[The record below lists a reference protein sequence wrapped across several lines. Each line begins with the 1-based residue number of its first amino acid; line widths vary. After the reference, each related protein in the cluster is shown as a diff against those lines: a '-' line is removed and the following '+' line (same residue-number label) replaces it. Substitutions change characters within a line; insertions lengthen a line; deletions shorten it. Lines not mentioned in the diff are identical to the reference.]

1 MGFSSVDD
9 LVTEI
14 TTNGKYQSIR
24 YQKTN
29 SAGATS
35 AAGRAHSMFTWTGI
49 PAAGAYSG
57 TAGVA
62 TQLTS
67 TSTGALNLNG
77 AVSPDTRH
85 LLSMSGYT
93 PSTVITPATL
103 ILCDFLLYYPSC
115 VVTGTPTTLNN
126 TATLPRYTDGAGVMC
141 FIEVQTA
148 LGAASPALTLSYTD
162 QAGNTGNSG
171 LALTS
176 PANSAPVSTLFQ
188 NNGGIFLPLA
198 GTDTGIRK
206 IDSYT
211 LASGTTGTVAFVLAK
226 PLAEI
231 PLMAANTATERDFLS
246 QIPSLPEIEDGA
258 CLGFIAVIGAAM
270 TVNQT
275 IMGRV
280 DYGWG

>member
-9 LVTEI
+9 LVTEV
-14 TTNGKYQSIR
+14 TGGKYASVR

-35 AAGRAHSMFTWTGI
+35 AAGRAHSLFTWTGI
-49 PAAGAYSG
+49 PTAGSYSG

-67 TSTGALNLNG
+67 STTGALNLNS

-85 LLSMSGYT
+85 LLSMSSWT
-93 PSTVITPATL
+93 ASTVVTPATL

-126 TATLPRYTDGAGVMC
+126 TATLPRYTSGDGVMC
-141 FIEVQTA
+141 FVEVQTA
-148 LGAASPALTLSYTD
+148 LGAASPALTLTYTD
-162 QAGNTGNSG
+162 ESGNTGNAG

-176 PANSAPVSTLFQ
+176 PANSAPISTLFQ

-198 GTDTGIRK
+198 GADKGVRR

-211 LASGTTGTVAFVLAK
+211 LASGTTGTVAFVLCK

-231 PLMAANTATERDFLS
+231 PLLAANTATERDFLS
-246 QIPSLPEIEDGA
+246 QIPALPKIEDGA
-258 CLGFIAVIGAAM
+258 CLGFITMIGAAM
-270 TVNQT
+270 TTSQT
-275 IMGRV
+275 VMGRV